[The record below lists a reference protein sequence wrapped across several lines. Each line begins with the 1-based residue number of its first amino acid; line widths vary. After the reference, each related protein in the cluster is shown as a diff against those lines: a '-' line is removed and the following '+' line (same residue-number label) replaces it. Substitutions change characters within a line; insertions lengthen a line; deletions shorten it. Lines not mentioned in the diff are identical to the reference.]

1 MCKIIL
7 PIAPVSWCAHGGY
20 GKRSY
25 NKRSKEKAMYVDM
38 IQTAWKTESIYGA
51 VRLSF
56 IFNMPIPKSY
66 SEKKRQSLIGKY
78 HTKRPDTSNLI
89 KFTEDCLKGMYY

>member
-1 MCKIIL
+1 
-7 PIAPVSWCAHGGY
+7 
-20 GKRSY
+20 
-25 NKRSKEKAMYVDM
+25 MYVDM

-78 HTKRPDTSNLI
+78 HTKRPDTSNMI
-89 KFTEDCLKGMYY
+89 KFTEDCLTGIAFADDSQVVELKATKRYAIKGSVEIKIEEI